1 MDTEKTMQFILET
14 QAKHEIA
21 IQQWDERFLKFQQE
35 TGQRF
40 ATLVDVSIS
49 LANTLQTLGE
59 ETDRRIKELA
69 EAHHKLAQAQ
79 TRLAEAQTNFAT
91 QTEYKLNALI
101 GTVDKLVKRNGGH
114 E

>member
-1 MDTEKTMQFILET
+1 MDAEKTMQFILET
-14 QAKHEIA
+14 QTKHEIA

-40 ATLVDVSIS
+40 TTLVDVSIS

-59 ETDRRIKELA
+59 ETDRRIKGLA
-69 EAHHKLAQAQ
+69 EAHSKLSEAHSKVA
-79 TRLAEAQTNFAT
+79 AE
-91 QTEYKLNALI
+91 TEYKLNALI
-101 GTVDKLVKRNGGH
+101 STVDKLVKRNGGR

>member
-40 ATLVDVSIS
+40 TTLVDVSIS
-49 LANTLQTLGE
+49 LANTLQGLGE

-69 EAHHKLAQAQ
+69 EAHNKLAV
-79 TRLAEAQTNFAT
+79 E
-91 QTEYKLNALI
+91 TEYKLNALI
-101 GTVDKLVKRNGGH
+101 GTVDKLVKRNGGPA
-114 E
+114 